1 MNINLHTLL
10 ASPNQQYLFIGY
22 ITNNILDAIAAG
34 IEEVIAIQP
43 EMASRYRYV
52 FSIYVEMLQN
62 ILFYSDQR
70 LEIASGGDA
79 AFGGIEIALDDDL
92 VSISA
97 VNPISVRQYSKLE
110 AIMAEIAALSA
121 EEVARSYKQK
131 MMDSFEDS
139 ESRGGGLGYYEIARK
154 SVRPMRYGFFEDG
167 QGGYLFRLSAWV

>member
-1 MNINLHTLL
+1 
-10 ASPNQQYLFIGY
+10 
-22 ITNNILDAIAAG
+22 
-34 IEEVIAIQP
+34 
-43 EMASRYRYV
+43 
-52 FSIYVEMLQN
+52 MLQN